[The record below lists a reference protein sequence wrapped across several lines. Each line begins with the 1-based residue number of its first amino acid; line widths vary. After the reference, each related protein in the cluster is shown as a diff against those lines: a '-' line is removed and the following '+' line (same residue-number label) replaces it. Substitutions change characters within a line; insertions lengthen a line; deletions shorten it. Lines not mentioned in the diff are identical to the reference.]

1 MFTEKG
7 KEEKIGEDK
16 KKEIRKRS
24 YKKGK
29 SREQKIKGIIEESC
43 GINPQMP

>member
-1 MFTEKG
+1 MCTEKG

-16 KKEIRKRS
+16 KKEIRKRQ

-29 SREQKIKGIIEESC
+29 SREQEIKYITEESH
-43 GINPQMP
+43 GTNPQMP